1 MVIKIGSV
9 FKAGGLPQV
18 STSPFTL
25 RHPSFHFL
33 PDSLA
38 FDLPLKPQDMGS
50 GEKVFVYEDLVQ
62 HKNRTDCWLL
72 ISGKVYDVT
81 QFLEEHPGGDEVL
94 LAASG
99 KDATD
104 DFEDVGHSDDARE
117 LMKKYLIG
125 EVDSTTVPL
134 RKTVKPLASTTVT
147 HQHNDGPGILS
158 KILQFLVPLLIL
170 GFAFGL
176 QFFGKKEKTET

>member
-1 MVIKIGSV
+1 MRSTCAVCARTRMTAVLHFYQIP
-9 FKAGGLPQV
+9 LPL
-18 STSPFTL
+18 TSPSAS
-25 RHPSFHFL
+25 RH
-33 PDSLA
+33 
-38 FDLPLKPQDMGS
+38 G
-50 GEKVFVYEDLVQ
+50 
-62 HKNRTDCWLL
+62 TDCWLL

-117 LMKKYLIG
+117 LMKKYCIG

-134 RKTVKPLASTTVT
+134 RRTVKPLSSTTVT
-147 HQHNDGPGILS
+147 HQHNDEPGILS

>member
-1 MVIKIGSV
+1 M
-9 FKAGGLPQV
+9 LNHHRQWTT
-18 STSPFTL
+18 TSITSHS
-25 RHPSFHFL
+25 RPSLL

-38 FDLPLKPQDMGS
+38 FDFPFSLKTW
-50 GEKVFVYEDLVQ
+50 
-62 HKNRTDCWLL
+62 HKDRTDCWLL

-117 LMKKYLIG
+117 LMKKYCIG

-134 RKTVKPLASTTVT
+134 RRTVKPLSSTTVT
-147 HQHNDGPGILS
+147 HQHNDEPGILS